1 MLCFNSTIGVQGE
14 TGSRGQGVNPI
25 CTENWD
31 PTNLRMYVVHV
42 PGFHTGFF
50 VGEGKK
56 RSRKVTHANT

>member
-1 MLCFNSTIGVQGE
+1 MSCRVSLPMSCRISLPMSCRV
-14 TGSRGQGVNPI
+14 S
-25 CTENWD
+25 
-31 PTNLRMYVVHV
+31 L

>member
-1 MLCFNSTIGVQGE
+1 MVEWVGQVPSFSEEFTLVSHLSSCIC
-14 TGSRGQGVNPI
+14 GSQQ
-25 CTENWD
+25 
-31 PTNLRMYVVHV
+31 